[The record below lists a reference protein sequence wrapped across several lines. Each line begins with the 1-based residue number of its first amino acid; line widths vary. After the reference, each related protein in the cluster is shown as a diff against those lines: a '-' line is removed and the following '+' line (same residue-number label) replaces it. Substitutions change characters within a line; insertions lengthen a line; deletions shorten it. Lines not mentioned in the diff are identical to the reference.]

1 MKKIVGTIAAI
12 ALAASSAFAGVNV
25 GMGFNRGV
33 FAPFLMQKIG
43 DNTDFYMTNS
53 ASWGWVGPRIGASF
67 SASSEQIGVV
77 ADVKFDDGAVAVNDN
92 AYIWVKPFSWLKLQ
106 LGQSFDDTLRSGA
119 SYGSWDLFRSSA
131 SVRGDDATFKRLGAI
146 GAKAGKD
153 EASVLTGA
161 ILMLDPIENLHIG
174 VGLPIA
180 YGSTSSKYEDI
191 FSKTQVQAGYTIP
204 DVVQIK
210 AQWIGLGKDA
220 ADDMTGI
227 INAAVCVKAIEN
239 MTLDFGVYYDIGDH
253 TNQDGGVVC
262 ADGDITLVAFWG
274 MPIDA
279 LKLNANVEVLL
290 PGSDDDELTLT
301 AGAGVGYDMGNGW
314 NLGADVRF
322 SKKFVEDAD
331 AAVEVGAW
339 ASKGIP
345 SGSICVGVQAVFNEN
360 FNGITSG
367 ETETAI
373 ALPIMFQCF
382 F

>member
-1 MKKIVGTIAAI
+1 
-12 ALAASSAFAGVNV
+12 
-25 GMGFNRGV
+25 
-33 FAPFLMQKIG
+33 
-43 DNTDFYMTNS
+43 
-53 ASWGWVGPRIGASF
+53 
-67 SASSEQIGVV
+67 
-77 ADVKFDDGAVAVNDN
+77 
-92 AYIWVKPFSWLKLQ
+92 
-106 LGQSFDDTLRSGA
+106 
-119 SYGSWDLFRSSA
+119 
-131 SVRGDDATFKRLGAI
+131 
-146 GAKAGKD
+146 
-153 EASVLTGA
+153 
-161 ILMLDPIENLHIG
+161 MLDPIENLHIG

-180 YGSTSSKYEDI
+180 YGSASSKYEDI

-204 DVVQIK
+204 DVAQIK

-220 ADDMTGI
+220 AGDMTGI

-239 MTLDFGVYYDIGDH
+239 MTLDFGAYYDIG
-253 TNQDGGVVC
+253 TNGDKC
-262 ADGDITLVAFWG
+262 SDGDITLVAFWG

-322 SKKFVEDAD
+322 SKEFDKDAD

-367 ETETAI
+367 DTETAI

>member
-33 FAPFLMQKIG
+33 FAPFLMQEIG
-43 DNTDFYMTNS
+43 DKTDFYMTNA
-53 ASWGWVGPRIGASF
+53 ASWGWGGPRIGASF

-77 ADVKFDDGAVAVNDN
+77 ADVKFDGGNVAVNDN

-119 SYGSWDLFRSSA
+119 SYGSWDLFRSST

-146 GAKAGKD
+146 DSKAGKD

-180 YGSTSSKYEDI
+180 YGSASSKYEDI
-191 FSKTQVQAGYTIP
+191 FSKTQVQVGYTIP
-204 DVVQIK
+204 DVAQIK

-220 ADDMTGI
+220 IDDDMIGI

-239 MTLDFGVYYDIGDH
+239 MTLDFGAYYNIGDRI
-253 TNQDGGVVC
+253 DK
-262 ADGDITLVAFWG
+262 DGDITLVAFWG

-290 PGSDDDELTLT
+290 PGLDDDKPTLT

-322 SKKFVEDAD
+322 SKKFVKDAD

-345 SGSICVGVQAVFNEN
+345 SGSICVGVQAVFNED

-367 ETETAI
+367 DNATEKAI